1 VPGTGTVGPG
11 RDAEAAAAA
20 AERIADRPAG
30 RIVLLCVRPKGGDSK
45 LDDPGAPAHHCSP
58 AALRARVNITKGRGM
73 STVEIPDSLSVAGWD
88 KQKNA
93 MAKDKAVGPKL
104 QGESTK
110 VTEAL
115 KKLDQSQSAVDFG
128 MFDAKGI
135 TSAAAADA
143 AVAKIEA
150 AVKGD
155 LKNLLGAA
163 KLAGAAA
170 DTFAAAAE
178 KLRKTVKGDSEKVA
192 IAAMTAASTASKA
205 ADKFVNDLNSAI
217 ASAQSELQALSAKL
231 KAGEKKGAPGAA
243 PANPKAVADG
253 KVIGA
258 LIKKSVALLRS
269 PKGSPVP
276 VRFLVLQ
283 EEKKIRLYL
292 GPKPDNA
299 FAKLKSQF
307 APKAKIRR
315 IKDPKGVVI
324 WEKAA
329 LTFVSDILKGG
340 LAKPIQVAIR
350 EQTKLSVKVRVKK
363 SDGSV
368 DEAENVPDLTD
379 DQLKVDPAE
388 EAELQ
393 SAGKDFAKRLAEL
406 QPQIA
411 EALKGKSAQKL
422 KVLIASVQSHG
433 KAQKFDEASDDLDE
447 IESLLEGA
455 DAPDDDQGDDA
466 SAADKGAPAGVPPAK
481 AFAAKLTALMPKIRA
496 AIAAGGDVAKQIKD
510 MTEQAGKLVQ
520 SQVQADVD
528 KANTLL
534 SNVEDLLGKAAGA
547 TGGGAFSV
555 QKLATARLEWI
566 AARDKAISEITRLSK
581 AIVDAYRGETDQQAQ
596 VKAAITKLAGLA
608 TRLKSGLDN
617 ELDAAL
623 NAKDAASREERAS
636 KAKDSLRSI
645 KKLMDEDELMQS
657 LDGNEIL
664 GDMHVVAPMKE
675 RLSAIEAALG

>member
-1 VPGTGTVGPG
+1 
-11 RDAEAAAAA
+11 
-20 AERIADRPAG
+20 
-30 RIVLLCVRPKGGDSK
+30 
-45 LDDPGAPAHHCSP
+45 
-58 AALRARVNITKGRGM
+58 M
-73 STVEIPDSLSVAGWD
+73 STVQIPESLSVAGWD
-88 KQKNA
+88 RQKNA

-110 VTEAL
+110 LAEAI
-115 KKLDQSQSAVDFG
+115 KNLDKAQSAVDFS

-135 TSAAAADA
+135 ATAAAAEA
-143 AVAKIEA
+143 AIAKIDA

-205 ADKFVNDLNSAI
+205 AGKFVNDLNSAVT
-217 ASAQSELQALSAKL
+217 SAQSELEALSAKL

-243 PANPKAVADG
+243 PASPKATADA
-253 KVIGA
+253 KFIGA
-258 LIKKSVALLRS
+258 LLKKTVATLRS

-283 EEKKIRLYL
+283 EDKKIRLYL
-292 GPKPDNA
+292 GPKPDNN

-307 APKAKIRR
+307 GPKAKIRK
-315 IKDPKGVVI
+315 IKDPKAEVI

-340 LAKPIQVAIR
+340 LAKPIQMAIK
-350 EQTKLSVKVRVKK
+350 EQTKNLSVKVRIRKA
-363 SDGSV
+363 DGSGV
-368 DEAENVPDLTD
+368 AEGDNVPDPTEE
-379 DQLKVDPAE
+379 QLKVDPAD
-388 EAELQ
+388 EAELLA
-393 SAGKDFAKRLAEL
+393 AGKDFAKRLAEL

-422 KVLIASVQSHG
+422 KALVASVQSHG
-433 KAQKFDEASDDLDE
+433 KAQKFAEASDDLDE

-455 DAPDDDQGDDA
+455 DAPDDGQGDDGGGDA
-466 SAADKGAPAGVPPAK
+466 STGPADQGAPAGVPPAK
-481 AFAAKLTALMPKIRA
+481 AFSAKLTALMPKIRA
-496 AIAAGGDVAKQIKD
+496 AIAAGGDTAKQIKD

-520 SQVQADVD
+520 SQVQVDVD
-528 KANTLL
+528 RANALL
-534 SNVEDLLGKAAGA
+534 SKVEDLLGKVGGAAA
-547 TGGGAFSV
+547 GGGAFSV
-555 QKLATARLEWI
+555 QKLATARLDWI
-566 AARDKAISEITRLSK
+566 ATRDKAISEITRLSR

-623 NAKDAASREERAS
+623 SAKDAASREQLAN
-636 KAKDSLRSI
+636 KAKNSLKSI